1 MDAAR
6 PTQGLKARLTM
17 HATNLAGWKQ
27 PPRSDW
33 VKFVDPTGL
42 ADDFAWI
49 RFGAGPMLASAKNL
63 SLPLDKEA
71 DGLHYLRI
79 AATLGG
85 ETLAASV
92 GELPFVKRTSDKRLR
107 LRSLA
112 SKVRLGDRPVP
123 VAAATFDGGLEP
135 GAMEFRVDE
144 RPVIDNNATLTVD
157 PRVYGV
163 GTHRIRARMRG
174 PDGAVLRE
182 ADDAVEFAV
191 EP

>member
-1 MDAAR
+1 
-6 PTQGLKARLTM
+6 
-17 HATNLAGWKQ
+17 
-27 PPRSDW
+27 
-33 VKFVDPTGL
+33 
-42 ADDFAWI
+42 
-49 RFGAGPMLASAKNL
+49 
-63 SLPLDKEA
+63 
-71 DGLHYLRI
+71 
-79 AATLGG
+79 
-85 ETLAASV
+85 
-92 GELPFVKRTSDKRLR
+92 
-107 LRSLA
+107 
-112 SKVRLGDRPVP
+112 